1 MDDRSCRV
9 KLSFSSP
16 GSCRNMQLL
25 FVQFSLRR
33 YAAQYL
39 VVPYWAL
46 RNGHGQM
53 TDHMA
58 SSIVGGGG
66 GGDGVGGGGGGGGGA
81 YLKVRPPFSDPST
94 ATMHLAASSL
104 RAKVTCTPRDWGLW
118 LSFDLLTTIL
128 MILPYW
134 PKYWEPRNVRRRS
147 SSLICGFR
155 PTTYTKFFCTT
166 RRPAKC
172 FRFKLS
178 ASFFWASFCR
188 ISAFLRACFCRSA
201 LNLAR
206 RCR

>member
-16 GSCRNMQLL
+16 GSCKNMQLL

-33 YAAQYL
+33 YAAQYF

-46 RNGHGQM
+46 RNNHGQLTDRM
-53 TDHMA
+53 TGF
-58 SSIVGGGG
+58 VWEGG
-66 GGDGVGGGGGGGGGA
+66 VW
-81 YLKVRPPFSDPST
+81 YRKVRPPFSDPST
-94 ATMHLAASSL
+94 ATMHLAASSF

-134 PKYWEPRNVRRRS
+134 PKYWGPRSVRRRS

-166 RRPAKC
+166 RRPARC

-201 LNLAR
+201 LNLPR